1 MTSING
7 AHHMAS
13 LALRGLDKSS
23 NVMLEAMDRLSS
35 GKRINRSA
43 DDAAGMAITTVH
55 KAQTMGLGGAVKHAS
70 DAIIVVNSID
80 GSLSSANDLLL
91 KMRELAVQGSSGIHT
106 KEERKFM
113 NDEINQINMALN
125 SLASNTVFNN
135 KKLLD
140 GTYNA
145 KITIGKDAQEFV
157 NLSVNPMDTSS
168 IGSYE
173 INSSVE
179 ITSLKN
185 DHNSAKNNLSA
196 QFNSNADYDVKGA
209 NGTATITMNGGENA
223 REVTQKFNLVT
234 GKTGVSASV
243 STKAKIVSID
253 ASDHFTFTLE
263 GKNSNASVVNATI
276 DDNKNLTTLKDS
288 INSVSTNTG
297 IVAELTN
304 NNSSIILTQVEGY
317 NIVIGDLTSSSS
329 SMVIDAMKKGDSG
342 IFEDNNSTI
351 SLVGDSNS
359 NDSAAILGQITL
371 SSSKAF
377 SVTSGHTDNHFNA
390 STSAVSSNFISLSEI
405 NLSSEQSSSNAMV
418 RIDSALAMI
427 SEMRSEMGAKS
438 VRFQSIVNNLTNVE
452 INTDRHV
459 DFLEDAEFTTEA
471 SKLARSQVIQQA
483 STAMIAQ
490 ANNVNNFMMSFL
502 NQFK

>member
-23 NVMLEAMDRLSS
+23 NVMLEAMERLSS

-70 DAIIVVNSID
+70 DAIIVVNSIE

-168 IGSYE
+168 IGSHE
-173 INSSVE
+173 INSIVE
-179 ITSLKN
+179 VSNAGNFDGNTLSNAKN
-185 DHNSAKNNLSA
+185 DLNSRLNA
-196 QFNSNADYDVKGA
+196 NADYTIKG
-209 NGTATITMNGGENA
+209 
-223 REVTQKFNLVT
+223 
-234 GKTGVSASV
+234 
-243 STKAKIVSID
+243 
-253 ASDHFTFTLE
+253 
-263 GKNSNASVVNATI
+263 SN
-276 DDNKNLTTLKDS
+276 
-288 INSVSTNTG
+288 
-297 IVAELTN
+297 
-304 NNSSIILTQVEGY
+304 
-317 NIVIGDLTSSSS
+317 
-329 SMVIDAMKKGDSG
+329 
-342 IFEDNNSTI
+342 
-351 SLVGDSNS
+351 
-359 NDSAAILGQITL
+359 
-371 SSSKAF
+371 
-377 SVTSGHTDNHFNA
+377 
-390 STSAVSSNFISLSEI
+390 
-405 NLSSEQSSSNAMV
+405 
-418 RIDSALAMI
+418 
-427 SEMRSEMGAKS
+427 
-438 VRFQSIVNNLTNVE
+438 
-452 INTDRHV
+452 
-459 DFLEDAEFTTEA
+459 
-471 SKLARSQVIQQA
+471 
-483 STAMIAQ
+483 
-490 ANNVNNFMMSFL
+490 
-502 NQFK
+502 

>member
-1 MTSING
+1 
-7 AHHMAS
+7 
-13 LALRGLDKSS
+13 
-23 NVMLEAMDRLSS
+23 
-35 GKRINRSA
+35 
-43 DDAAGMAITTVH
+43 
-55 KAQTMGLGGAVKHAS
+55 
-70 DAIIVVNSID
+70 
-80 GSLSSANDLLL
+80 
-91 KMRELAVQGSSGIHT
+91 
-106 KEERKFM
+106 
-113 NDEINQINMALN
+113 
-125 SLASNTVFNN
+125 
-135 KKLLD
+135 
-140 GTYNA
+140 
-145 KITIGKDAQEFV
+145 
-157 NLSVNPMDTSS
+157 MDTSS
-168 IGSYE
+168 IGSHE

-223 REVTQKFNLVT
+223 REVAQKFNLVT

-263 GKNSNASVVNATI
+263 GKNSIASVVNATI

-329 SMVIDAMKKGDSG
+329 SMVIDAMKKGNSG

-359 NDSAAILGQITL
+359 NDSVAILGQITL

-390 STSAVSSNFISLSEI
+390 STSAVSSNFISLNEI
-405 NLSSEQSSSNAMV
+405 NLSSEQSSSNAMA

-452 INTDRHV
+452 INTDKHV